1 MKQAFSIQRV
11 GRNNISTQRR
21 QKYKYKSVYSELSN
35 RYVKYEVTNVQTLNI
50 RSTSSPESREKKE
63 LEGKKYVGQ
72 ERIIMYW

>member
-50 RSTSSPESREKKE
+50 RSTSLPESREKKE